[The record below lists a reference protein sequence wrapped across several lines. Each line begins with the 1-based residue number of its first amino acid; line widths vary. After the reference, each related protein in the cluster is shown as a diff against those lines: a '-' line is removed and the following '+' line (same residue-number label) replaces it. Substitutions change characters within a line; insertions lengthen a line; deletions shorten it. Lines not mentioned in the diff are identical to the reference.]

1 MNYTDKLF
9 NVSSKMIE
17 LDDTMNPQLK
27 QVYLGQLKQ
36 KIGMMDELKA
46 KNIYDG
52 IRDIFRKEEGKDK
65 IEIGSENVFAK

>member
-27 QVYLGQLKQ
+27 QIYLGQLKQ
-36 KIGMMDELKA
+36 QIGMMDELKA